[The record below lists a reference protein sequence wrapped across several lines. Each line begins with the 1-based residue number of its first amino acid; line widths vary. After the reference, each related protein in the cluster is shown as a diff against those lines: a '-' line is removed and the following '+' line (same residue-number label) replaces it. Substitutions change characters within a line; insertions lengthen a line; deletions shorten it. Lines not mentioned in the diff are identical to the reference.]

1 VFVALVRARNVRI
14 AAAADESGKAAA
26 RAAYGR
32 AVGALAQLPM
42 EFEDG
47 GARFDRSL
55 WRHVEVP
62 LGVEKAGLHCEHPW
76 GKHLTHMLLRRAV
89 ESGVAAGASES
100 DLIDAVKD
108 ILDARQATVTLP
120 TLKVRR
126 YGVRG
131 GKTDGFSRYAEAIE
145 AGRIVHRGTGAKVT
159 LEQMHAEDMRRA
171 AQVDAALNRVGAKVT
186 YADIRAEWVATQ
198 RRRQKRFKVAPAVI
212 AEAATPA

>member
-1 VFVALVRARNVRI
+1 
-14 AAAADESGKAAA
+14 
-26 RAAYGR
+26 
-32 AVGALAQLPM
+32 M

-76 GKHLTHMLLRRAV
+76 GKHLTHMLLRHAV
-89 ESGVAAGASES
+89 ESGVAAGASDA

-131 GKTDGFSRYAEAIE
+131 GKTDGFSRYEEAIE
-145 AGRIVHRGTGAKVT
+145 DGRIVHRGTGAKVT
-159 LEQMHAEDMRRA
+159 LEQMHAENAWRA
-171 AQVDAALNRVGAKVT
+171 TQVDAAMARVGAKLT
-186 YADIRAEWVATQ
+186 YADVLAEWRDTP
-198 RRRQKRFKVAPAVI
+198 RRRQKRFKVAAPEVVAAAGAPA
-212 AEAATPA
+212 